1 MDVEKNETP
10 IAAEWTAIGNLVEW
24 DKNPRFN
31 NHAVENVA
39 VSIQRFGFASPI
51 IAQKNSNRII
61 AGHTR
66 FKAAKKLGL
75 DFVPVRFMDLT
86 DAEADALA
94 IADNKI
100 GELSKWDEDVL
111 RDLIK
116 DLEDEFPPESLG
128 FSELELE
135 KMFEHTTDWD
145 DFADE
150 TLQDESDF
158 AGDSMTAVTVFVEN
172 QYKVSATE
180 VIKAALEEYGYEY
193 SFRQT
198 ADEYNG

>member
-1 MDVEKNETP
+1 MQLKMLLFLFKDLVLQVLLLLKK
-10 IAAEWTAIGNLVEW
+10 IAIESSLVTL
-24 DKNPRFN
+24 DSR
-31 NHAVENVA
+31 
-39 VSIQRFGFASPI
+39 QR
-51 IAQKNSNRII
+51 
-61 AGHTR
+61 
-66 FKAAKKLGL
+66 KKLGL

>member
-10 IAAEWTAIGNLVEW
+10 IAAEWTAIGNLIEW

-51 IAQKNSNRII
+51 IAQKGSNRII

-100 GELSKWDEDVL
+100 GELSKWDDNVL
-111 RDLIK
+111 KELIR
-116 DLEDEFPPESLG
+116 DLEDEFPPDTLG
-128 FSELELE
+128 FSELEIE
-135 KMFEHTTDWD
+135 KLFEHTTDWD

-150 TLQDESDF
+150 TLEDSSELDDS
-158 AGDSMTAVTVFVEN
+158 SMTAVTVFVEN

-198 ADEYNG
+198 AEE